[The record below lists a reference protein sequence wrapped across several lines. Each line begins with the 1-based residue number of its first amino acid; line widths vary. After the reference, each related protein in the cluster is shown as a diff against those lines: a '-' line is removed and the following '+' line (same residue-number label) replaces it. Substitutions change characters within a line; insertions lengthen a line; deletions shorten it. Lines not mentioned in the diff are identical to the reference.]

1 MGTFHTKVAGV
12 TASNANGT
20 SRQAY
25 IAKFC
30 RAGMP
35 VTFMREPDNSYDSN
49 AVAVFITGRAL
60 IFFSAPVQIGY
71 LNAELAP
78 EIARHMDKGGHVSAV
93 VSDVTGGSGKK
104 RSLGV
109 NLEVTKA

>member
-12 TASNANGT
+12 TASNYNGI

-30 RAGMP
+30 HPGTSVALK
-35 VTFMREPDNSYDSN
+35 REPDNPHDPN
-49 AVAVFITGRAL
+49 AVAVFVTARAL
-60 IFFSAPVQIGY
+60 IFFSGPVQIGY
-71 LNAELAP
+71 LGADLAP
-78 EIARHMDKGGHVSAV
+78 EIARHMDKGGLVTAV
-93 VSDVTGGSGKK
+93 VSDVTGGAGKK

-109 NLEVTKA
+109 NLQITKA